1 MMVSV
6 HVFIND
12 ACGGALLPAS
22 FACRDC
28 GRKVRP
34 AARTVRVTTLPV
46 LHSIMAGVC
55 SGCGATH
62 MMLTAKTK
70 EACDALAAVAE
81 QMVQDISRGA
91 LGD

>member
-34 AARTVRVTTLPV
+34 AARTVRVVALPV
-46 LHSIMAGVC
+46 LHSVMAGVC
-55 SGCGATH
+55 SGCGAPH

-70 EACDALAAVAE
+70 EACDALSTIAE
-81 QMVQDISRGA
+81 RMVRDISREV

>member
-34 AARTVRVTTLPV
+34 AARTVRVATLPV

-55 SGCGATH
+55 SGCGAPH

-81 QMVQDISRGA
+81 QMVRDISRGA
-91 LGD
+91 LGE